1 MIILWLFVI
10 VSLLLI
16 VIGCYALLVVASDA
30 DDREELMHEQHN
42 QKMSAPGNGE
52 HDGLLGDDYTGGVCE
67 QPDRV
72 DSEE

>member
-30 DDREELMHEQHN
+30 DDREELIHEYE
-42 QKMSAPGNGE
+42 QKTSVPGNGE
-52 HDGLLGDDYTGGVCE
+52 HDGLLGDDYTGGICE

>member
-30 DDREELMHEQHN
+30 DDREELIHEYE
-42 QKMSAPGNGE
+42 QKTSAPGNGE
-52 HDGLLGDDYTGGVCE
+52 HDDLSGNDYTGGICE
-67 QPDRV
+67 QPGRV